1 VHDAVE
7 AAERFTRLADG
18 APAVGGHPEVGP
30 DGDARDGRSLEAR
43 RIPAGERQPGAPV
56 VEANGDPGAEGSGPT
71 EDEDGASV
79 EIHGAIL
86 ASRRPKRNPPRCD
99 NASVLRRF
107 GRALLRR
114 CPNCGQRGIVRRL
127 LTLAERCPRCGLRF
141 ERHEGYWL
149 GAIAINTGAT
159 IVVFFVVF
167 VAGMVAT
174 WPDVPWNGLLA
185 LTVAVNLVFPIL
197 FYPWSKTL
205 WVAIDLSM
213 HPPEERDLAPGG
225 GPGPGRPR

>member
-1 VHDAVE
+1 M
-7 AAERFTRLADG
+7 
-18 APAVGGHPEVGP
+18 
-30 DGDARDGRSLEAR
+30 
-43 RIPAGERQPGAPV
+43 
-56 VEANGDPGAEGSGPT
+56 
-71 EDEDGASV
+71 
-79 EIHGAIL
+79 
-86 ASRRPKRNPPRCD
+86 
-99 NASVLRRF
+99 LRRF

-114 CPNCGQRGIVRRL
+114 CPNCGQPGVVRRL
-127 LTLAERCPRCGLRF
+127 LTLVDRCPRCGLRF

-159 IVVFFVVF
+159 IVVFFGVF
-167 VAGMVAT
+167 VTGMVVT
-174 WPDVPWNGLLA
+174 WPDVPWNGLLVA
-185 LTVAVNLVFPIL
+185 TVAVNLVFPIV